1 MPTWWPARSS
11 SPGGRRWA
19 AIAAEFGSQ
28 VLRPDRTLDRPGL
41 AAIVFPSP
49 ERLRALEAITDP
61 AIAARS
67 AQLRAEVP
75 PDRID
80 VYDFPL
86 LVERGSWVH
95 EHLTLVVGASER
107 VRLKRLVE
115 QRGLP
120 ERDVRARIAA
130 QADDEQ
136 RRAAADLW
144 VDNDGSR
151 QATREQVQ
159 RVWQER
165 LVPFDENLRHGIRSR
180 RPDQVE
186 LTRPDPT
193 WPAQGARIVAR
204 IAAARA
210 GLGVRVEHVGSTSVA
225 RLPAR
230 GVIDVQVGVRRLAD
244 ADRPAFGAAMRAA
257 GYLLAPGYTADRPPS
272 AAPGSGWEK
281 RFYVGADPGRVV
293 HVHVRETGSAG
304 HDFSLAFRDWLRAVP
319 AERDGYAA
327 EKARL
332 AALHPRARDYGRAKQ
347 AWFDTAYRRVVAWTR
362 EVDWRA

>member
-1 MPTWWPARSS
+1 M
-11 SPGGRRWA
+11 
-19 AIAAEFGSQ
+19 
-28 VLRPDRTLDRPGL
+28 
-41 AAIVFPSP
+41 
-49 ERLRALEAITDP
+49 
-61 AIAARS
+61 
-67 AQLRAEVP
+67 
-75 PDRID
+75 
-80 VYDFPL
+80 
-86 LVERGSWVH
+86 
-95 EHLTLVVGASER
+95 
-107 VRLKRLVE
+107 
-115 QRGLP
+115 
-120 ERDVRARIAA
+120 
-130 QADDEQ
+130 
-136 RRAAADLW
+136 
-144 VDNDGSR
+144 
-151 QATREQVQ
+151 
-159 RVWQER
+159 
-165 LVPFDENLRHGIRSR
+165 PFDENLRHGIRSR

-204 IAAARA
+204 IAAATA

-281 RFYVGADPGRVV
+281 RFYGGADPGRVV

-304 HDFSLAFRDWLRAVP
+304 HDFALAFRDWLRAVP

-332 AALHPRARDYGRAKQ
+332 APAAPACPRLRGEPSGSGSTRHTGAWWPGPARWTGGPDRTPSSKAAGAPRSGRLSA
-347 AWFDTAYRRVVAWTR
+347 ASWPIRRFTG
-362 EVDWRA
+362 